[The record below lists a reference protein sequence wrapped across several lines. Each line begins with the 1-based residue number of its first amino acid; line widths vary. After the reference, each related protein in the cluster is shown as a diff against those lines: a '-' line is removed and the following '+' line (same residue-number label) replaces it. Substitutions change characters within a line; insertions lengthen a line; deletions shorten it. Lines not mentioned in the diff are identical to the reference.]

1 MSTQQIRL
9 ECARISKEELGRLII
24 ADSFNTGE
32 SREIRLGF
40 LARIGITANDD
51 ESPLDAWYKH
61 LCKIN
66 GIEYPGK
73 LPESI
78 RNAIASDAG
87 ALLMMCAL
95 FQ

>member
-9 ECARISKEELGRLII
+9 EYARIKKEELGRLII
-24 ADSFNTGE
+24 AETYKTGE
-32 SREIRLGF
+32 SRDIRLGF

-66 GIEYPGK
+66 GIEYPGE

-87 ALLMMCAL
+87 ALVMMCAL
-95 FQ
+95 TQ